1 MPISNYA
8 ELQAKVAAWN
18 HRDLDEIHDFITLAE
33 ERINSDLAARLSEV
47 ETQLIA
53 TPGSRFIP
61 LPPGYISNRGL
72 WMTTYG
78 SRIEVLYVIPEMLP
92 VTDSIGQPRYYTID
106 GANIAFEYPCDQIH
120 TYDFRYKKGFDI
132 AATLTND
139 ILTRF
144 PGVYLFG
151 ALMEAALYAR
161 DYDILDK
168 WSARY
173 YVALSGAQNSE
184 FENKTQAF
192 LPVDSTLSQG
202 RQSNIIAGD
211 F

>member
-1 MPISNYA
+1 MPISTYA
-8 ELQAKVAAWN
+8 ELQAEVAAWN
-18 HRDLDEIHDFITLAE
+18 HRDPGKIPDFIMLAE
-33 ERINSDLAARLSEV
+33 NRINSALAARLSEV
-47 ETQLIA
+47 ETQLTA

-72 WMTTYG
+72 WMTTFG
-78 SRIEVLYVIPEMLP
+78 SRIEILYVIPESLP
-92 VTDSIGQPRYYTID
+92 VTDSVGQPRYYTID

-132 AATLTND
+132 AVSLTND
-139 ILTRF
+139 VLTRY
-144 PGVYLFG
+144 PGVYLYG
-151 ALMEAALYAR
+151 ALIEAALFAR
-161 DYDILDK
+161 DMDNMGIFEQ
-168 WSARY
+168 RY
-173 YVALSGAQNSE
+173 QEALSSAQNSE

-192 LPVDSTLSQG
+192 LPVDSALSQG

>member
-1 MPISNYA
+1 MPISNYT
-8 ELQAKVAAWN
+8 ELQAEVAAWN
-18 HRDLDEIHDFITLAE
+18 HRDPGKIPDFIMLAE
-33 ERINSDLAARLSEV
+33 NRINSALAARLSEV

-106 GANIAFEYPCDQIH
+106 GANVAFEYPCDQIH

-132 AATLTND
+132 AVSLTND
-139 ILTRF
+139 ILTRY
-144 PGVYLFG
+144 PGVYLYG
-151 ALMEAALYAR
+151 ALIEAALFAR
-161 DYDILDK
+161 DMDNMGIFEQ
-168 WSARY
+168 RY
-173 YVALSGAQNSE
+173 QEALSSAQNSE

-192 LPVDSTLSQG
+192 LPVDSALSQG